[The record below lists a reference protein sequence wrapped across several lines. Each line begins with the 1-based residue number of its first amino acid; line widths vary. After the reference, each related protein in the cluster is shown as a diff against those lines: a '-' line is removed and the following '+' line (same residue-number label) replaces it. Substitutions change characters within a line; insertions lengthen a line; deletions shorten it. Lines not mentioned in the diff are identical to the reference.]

1 MAKGKRVGS
10 LEKAFRESERLD
22 AQLGLTHFKY
32 YEEENKMNKQV
43 KLTANNETA
52 VVTEVSGVVQVDRGG
67 NVTPFKPEF
76 TFEAVVDKFKEYG
89 WKVVEPEP
97 VPEPEIKVVA
107 AATGGVDPKVAE
119 SAFSQNITI
128 GVQKATDSYLDLQK
142 QIAELKKE
150 QDKYKEDIRNYM
162 DENNVKAIK
171 GTYGQ
176 EVYLQD
182 AKKSNSTSRYTDY
195 EMEDVIPLL
204 DEDLVRQVTETR
216 INAEKLD
223 AFLKVS
229 KLPKERKDAI
239 KKTKIAVMGNPRFAV
254 KK

>member
-10 LEKAFRESERLD
+10 LEKLKNYNS
-22 AQLGLTHFKY
+22 K
-32 YEEENKMNKQV
+32 EENQMNKQV

-52 VVTEVSGVVQVDRGG
+52 VVTEVAGVVQVDRGG
-67 NVTPFKPEF
+67 QVTPFKPEF
-76 TFEAVVDKFKEYG
+76 TFEGVVEKFKEYG
-89 WKVVEPEP
+89 WQVVEPEP
-97 VPEPEIKVVA
+97 VPEPEVKVMA
-107 AATGGVDPKVAE
+107 ANSGGVDMEVANM
-119 SAFSQNITI
+119 AFSQNITI
-128 GVQKATDSYLDLQK
+128 GVQKATDKYLELQK

-150 QDKYKEDIRNYM
+150 QDKYKETVRAYM
-162 DENNVKAIK
+162 DENGVKAIK

-204 DEDLVRQVTETR
+204 DEELVSQVTETR

-239 KKTKIAVMGNPRFAV
+239 KANKISIPGTPRFAV

>member
-10 LEKAFRESERLD
+10 LAEVIGES
-22 AQLGLTHFKY
+22 LGLNNYKS
-32 YEEENKMNKQV
+32 EEENKMNKQV

-67 NVTPFKPEF
+67 QVTPFKPEF
-76 TFEAVVDKFKEYG
+76 TFEGVVEKFKEYG
-89 WKVVEPEP
+89 WQVVEPEP
-97 VPEPEIKVVA
+97 APEPEPEIKVVA
-107 AATGGVDPKVAE
+107 AHSGGVEMEVANM
-119 SAFSQNITI
+119 AFSQNITI
-128 GVQKATDSYLDLQK
+128 AAQKATDKYLELQK

-150 QDKYKEDIRNYM
+150 QDEYKADIRQYM
-162 DENNVKAIK
+162 DDNGVKAIK

-204 DEDLVRQVTETR
+204 DEELVRQVTETR

>member
-10 LEKAFRESERLD
+10 LAEVIGES
-22 AQLGLTHFKY
+22 LGLNNYKS
-32 YEEENKMNKQV
+32 EEENQMNKQV

-52 VVTEVSGVVQVDRGG
+52 VVTEVAGVVQVDRGG
-67 NVTPFKPEF
+67 QVTPFKPEF
-76 TFEAVVDKFKEYG
+76 TFESVVEKFKKYG
-89 WKVVEPEP
+89 WQVVEPEP
-97 VPEPEIKVVA
+97 TPEPEPEIKVVA

-128 GVQKATDSYLDLQK
+128 GVQKATDSYLELQK

-150 QDKYKEDIRNYM
+150 QDKYKESIRQYM
-162 DENNVKAIK
+162 DENDVTAIK

-176 EVYLQD
+176 EVYLQP

-195 EMEDVIPLL
+195 EMEDVVPLL
-204 DEDLVRQVTETR
+204 DEELVRQVTETR

-239 KKTKIAVMGNPRFAV
+239 KANKISVPGTPRFAV